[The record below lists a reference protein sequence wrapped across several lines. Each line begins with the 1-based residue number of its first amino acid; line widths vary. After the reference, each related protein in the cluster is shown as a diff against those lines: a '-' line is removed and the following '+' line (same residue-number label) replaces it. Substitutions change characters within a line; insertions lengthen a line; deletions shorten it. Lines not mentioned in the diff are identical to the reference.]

1 MTALQTT
8 EADAG
13 RAPGRSQAGPHP
25 LGGSGAVLDDRG
37 AAIVLGPELTIAYA
51 AAVRDTLVTALA
63 ACEDSDLLLDLGGVT
78 DFDSSGVQLLLS
90 ARLSQH
96 SRGHQL
102 RLVASSPAVRDAL
115 LTFGLADLL
124 ARVRAD

>member
-1 MTALQTT
+1 MTAVPATT
-8 EADAG
+8 A
-13 RAPGRSQAGPHP
+13 APVQ
-25 LGGSGAVLDDRG
+25 
-37 AAIVLGPELTIAYA
+37 LGPELTIAYA
-51 AAVRDTLVTALA
+51 AAARETLVEALA
-63 ACEDSDLLLDLGGVT
+63 ACEDGDLLLDLGGVT

-124 ARVRAD
+124 APVRAA

>member
-1 MTALQTT
+1 MTAVPATT
-8 EADAG
+8 T
-13 RAPGRSQAGPHP
+13 AP
-25 LGGSGAVLDDRG
+25 L
-37 AAIVLGPELTIAYA
+37 VLGPEMTIAYA
-51 AAVRDTLVTALA
+51 AAARDTLVAALVA
-63 ACEDSDLLLDLGGVT
+63 SEDGDLLLDLSGVT

-124 ARVRAD
+124 APVRSD